1 MPPSHDGT
9 SEDLSDSVLEG
20 GSQQEGPEEVPA
32 LARESGKFYIGE
44 DSSEMDTS
52 NSTRTPELSGEHEST
67 VHSSPCSTDGGYG
80 KKELGMKSQ
89 CLSLSHT
96 DINAGSLMGSY
107 RYSASRGPTSSQL
120 SMNFDSEETWN
131 LRSCE
136 YVRAAEGVGVL

>member
-20 GSQQEGPEEVPA
+20 GSQQEDVPA
-32 LARESGKFYIGE
+32 LARESGKFYIGGE

-52 NSTRTPELSGEHEST
+52 NSTRTPELSGEHDST
-67 VHSSPCSTDGGYG
+67 IHSSSRSTDGGYG

-89 CLSLSHT
+89 YLSLSHT
-96 DINAGSLMGSY
+96 DINAGSMMGSY
-107 RYSASRGPTSSQL
+107 RYSASRGPTSSHL

-131 LRSCE
+131 LSPCE
-136 YVRAAEGVGVL
+136 YVRVAQGLEVL